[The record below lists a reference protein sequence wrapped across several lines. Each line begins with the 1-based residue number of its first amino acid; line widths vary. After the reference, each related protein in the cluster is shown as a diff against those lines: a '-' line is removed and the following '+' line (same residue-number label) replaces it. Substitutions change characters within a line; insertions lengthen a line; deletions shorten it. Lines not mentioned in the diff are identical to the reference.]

1 MSDRIAVYKTPLQRL
16 AEIFVV
22 LLITAGS
29 AVLSHAVFP
38 DFSVAPV
45 IILSSIAGFV
55 TVSWIGSF
63 AAERLGGT
71 MMTESERRRRYLDE
85 MTPSVGLFRGFAPV
99 PARRN
104 RSGRIQG

>member
-16 AEIFVV
+16 AEIFIV

-29 AVLSHAVFP
+29 AVLSHTVFP

-45 IILSSIAGFV
+45 IILSLIASFV
-55 TVSWIGSF
+55 IVSWLGAF
-63 AAERLGGT
+63 VAERLGGV
-71 MMTESERRRRYLDE
+71 MMTERERSRRYLDE
-85 MTPSVGLFRGFAPV
+85 VMPSGGLFRGFAPV

-104 RSGRIQG
+104 RSGRTQG